1 MVKGTEKQTM
11 IYKPQHRGDDYV
23 CFVLDQNAE
32 PNFSSRS
39 RNKPVFVFTFPWR
52 TSSKCHLHILLV

>member
-32 PNFSSRS
+32 PIFSSRS
-39 RNKPVFVFTFPWR
+39 RNKPGFVFT
-52 TSSKCHLHILLV
+52 CHGKPAANAIYISF